1 MSKIPDNIL
10 SILGECRVEGNT
22 LFLPEGQLERP
33 VYQAVNKI
41 LENIGGKWNRKAQ
54 GHIFADGDPAD
65 LLDTVLLTGET
76 VDLKKQFQ
84 FFPTPRPVAE
94 QMCELAELDDT
105 CIVLEP
111 SCGKGDLAD
120 VIYAAG
126 VKELVGV
133 ELNPDMKKHLDGKPY
148 TTLTG
153 LDFLGFA
160 NDPNIRSPWSRIVM
174 NPPFSRQQ
182 DIDHILTAYDILA
195 PGGILVSI
203 VSESPFFRQNKK
215 SVDFREF
222 LDKREAEIIPLD
234 EGAFKESGTMV
245 RTRIIKLRKVGQMI
259 PNPVP
264 EVKHEPAKEDTQS
277 ITGNE
282 ILMLPASMLFPHPDN
297 PRKNVGDVTELAES
311 IKANG
316 ILQNLTVVPRL
327 DEDTKWDGEAYTVI
341 IGHRRLAA
349 AKKAGL
355 TELPCIVREMSPQE
369 QVKTMLMENMQRTD
383 LTLYEQAQGF
393 QMMLDMG
400 ETVESIAKDCGFSQ
414 TTVRRRVRLLDLD
427 ADKFK
432 KSEARGAT
440 LQDYLELDKIENPEL
455 KNKALDAIG
464 TANFREVLKKAIEEE
479 KHKRRMAQWET
490 DLEAFALKIERRD
503 YVGETHV
510 PMDYV
515 TNYGSWSPKDKMVE
529 RPADAGEVKYYY
541 CVGTNEISLYKD
553 HQEHVETEEERQRKE
568 RQRIADRIKAELKEI
583 TERHFSLRSEFISD
597 FSASKK
603 CLVEICKY
611 AASVL
616 VGDGEWGRAEINAE
630 LAGELLDLDIDDNTD
645 YPTFKAM
652 VEQKTDE
659 APEYT
664 LLVCAYASVDEDENG
679 YWEWKW
685 NSETGTYEYKFAQ
698 NVELDRLYDFL
709 IALGYEMS
717 DEEKA
722 MRDGTHQLFNQG

>member
-1 MSKIPDNIL
+1 MSEIKVINDRCPL
-10 SILGECRVEGNT
+10 QSEC
-22 LFLPEGQLERP
+22 GQ
-33 VYQAVNKI
+33 
-41 LENIGGKWNRKAQ
+41 
-54 GHIFADGDPAD
+54 
-65 LLDTVLLTGET
+65 
-76 VDLKKQFQ
+76 KK
-84 FFPTPRPVAE
+84 
-94 QMCELAELDDT
+94 CEF
-105 CIVLEP
+105 
-111 SCGKGDLAD
+111 K
-120 VIYAAG
+120 
-126 VKELVGV
+126 
-133 ELNPDMKKHLDGKPY
+133 
-148 TTLTG
+148 
-153 LDFLGFA
+153 
-160 NDPNIRSPWSRIVM
+160 
-174 NPPFSRQQ
+174 
-182 DIDHILTAYDILA
+182 
-195 PGGILVSI
+195 
-203 VSESPFFRQNKK
+203 
-215 SVDFREF
+215 FRER
-222 LDKREAEIIPLD
+222 DCTYYQGNARPGAEIEDQRQAMEAEWEARMSTPSVLT
-234 EGAFKESGTMV
+234 ST
-245 RTRIIKLRKVGQMI
+245 
-259 PNPVP
+259 
-264 EVKHEPAKEDTQS
+264 EDIQC
-277 ITGNE
+277 ITSSE

-327 DEDTKWDGEAYTVI
+327 DGDTKWDGEAYTVI

-510 PMDYV
+510 SMDYV
-515 TNYGSWSPKDKMVE
+515 ANYGSWSPKDKMVE

-553 HQEHVETEEERQRKE
+553 RQEHIETEEERQRKE

-616 VGDGEWGRAEINAE
+616 VGDSEWGRAEINAE

-659 APEYT
+659 APEYA

-685 NSETGTYEYKFAQ
+685 NSETGTYEYKYAQ

-722 MRDGTHQLFNQG
+722 MRDGTHQLLNREDV